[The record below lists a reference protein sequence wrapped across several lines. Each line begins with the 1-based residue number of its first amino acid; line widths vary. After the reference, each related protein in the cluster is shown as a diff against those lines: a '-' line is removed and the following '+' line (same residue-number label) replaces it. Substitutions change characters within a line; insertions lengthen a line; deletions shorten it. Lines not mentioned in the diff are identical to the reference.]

1 MEGLPGSQAG
11 SAVDAGSMSKFPGR
25 LAVVQRV
32 LPSYRLP
39 FFEAL
44 AEACSGG
51 LSLFAGQPGVDE
63 SIDVAGAPLQAHLT
77 SARNLALGSVSQP
90 FYLLWQAG
98 LLRWLEDQNPDA
110 LIVEAN
116 PRYLSTS
123 QAVSWMHR
131 RGRPVI
137 GWGLGA
143 SPLRG
148 PLAALRQPGRLRF
161 LRAFDAWIAY
171 SQRGAEEYAA
181 LGLPRKRIFVA
192 PNAAVDRPIALP
204 ARPEEFTG
212 RPAVLFVGRLQP
224 RKRLDNL
231 LRACA
236 ALPAAK
242 QPRLL
247 VVGDGPAREEF
258 QSLAA
263 RVYPQ
268 AEFLGAIHGPGLE
281 PFFAEA
287 DLFVLPGTGGL
298 AVQQAM
304 AHGLPIVVAEGDG
317 TQDDLVR
324 PDNGW
329 RVAPGDLGALTG
341 ALAEALADP
350 SRLRRMG
357 AESFHIVAEEANV
370 QTMAAVFIQAVRSAV
385 GSERPA

>member
-1 MEGLPGSQAG
+1 LEGLPDSLSGPAG
-11 SAVDAGSMSKFPGR
+11 PIDNFPGR
-25 LAVVQRV
+25 LAVQQRV

-44 AEACSGG
+44 AGVCTGG

-63 SIDVAGAPLQAHLT
+63 SIETGRAPRVAHYMP
-77 SARNLALGSVSQP
+77 ARNLSLGDVSQTY
-90 FYLLWQAG
+90 YLLWQAG
-98 LLRWLEDQNPDA
+98 LLRWLEDRDPDA
-110 LIVEAN
+110 LVVEAN

-123 QAVSWMHR
+123 RAVSWMHR

-143 SPLRG
+143 PPLHG

-161 LRAFDAWIAY
+161 LRRFDAWIAY
-171 SQRGAEEYAA
+171 SRRGAAEYAA
-181 LGLPRKRIFVA
+181 LGLPQERIFVA
-192 PNAAVDRPIALP
+192 PNAAVDRPRALP
-204 ARPEEFTG
+204 VRPEGFTG

-236 ALPAAK
+236 ALPEVD

-247 VVGDGPAREEF
+247 VVGGGPAREEL

-263 RVYPQ
+263 RIYPP
-268 AEFLGAIHGPGLE
+268 AEFLGALHGAALE
-281 PFFAEA
+281 PVYAQA

-304 AHGLPIVVAEGDG
+304 AHGLPVVVAEGDG
-317 TQDDLVR
+317 TQEDLVR
-324 PDNGW
+324 PGNGW
-329 RVAPGDLGALTG
+329 RVPAGDLAALIGALS
-341 ALAEALADP
+341 EALSDAA
-350 SRLRRMG
+350 RLRRMG
-357 AESFHIVAEEANV
+357 AESFRIVAEEVNL
-370 QTMAAVFIQAVRSAV
+370 QTMAAVFVRAVRVAM
-385 GSERPA
+385 GSVRRP